1 MRPAGPMRS
10 GDGPDRIEVR
20 GLRVVGTH
28 GLLPEEQ
35 SRGQLFEIDLDITAD
50 LTAAGRTDALEDT
63 VDYGEAVRR
72 TSEVVSRRSY
82 RLIEALAEAIAE
94 AVLTDAR
101 ATSVTVGVRKLHPPL
116 AADVGS
122 VGVRVTRSRL

>member
-1 MRPAGPMRS
+1 MGAGPGTRPAGPMTS

-35 SRGQLFEIDLDITAD
+35 HRGQLFEIDLDITAD

-63 VDYGEAVRR
+63 VDYGEVVRR
-72 TSEVVSRRSY
+72 TSEVVSGRSH

-101 ATSVTVGVRKLHPPL
+101 ATSVTVG
-116 AADVGS
+116 
-122 VGVRVTRSRL
+122 TRA